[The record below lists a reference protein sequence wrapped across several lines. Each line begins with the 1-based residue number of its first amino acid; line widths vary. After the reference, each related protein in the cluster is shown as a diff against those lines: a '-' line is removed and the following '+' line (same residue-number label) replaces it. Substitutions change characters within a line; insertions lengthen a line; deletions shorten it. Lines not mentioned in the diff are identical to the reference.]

1 MDQGKYSTLYA
12 ALQAVPDPRHAR
24 GQRYAWSLLLTL
36 IAAAL
41 ASGQQHIWGI
51 AHWAALHAEEIMGL
65 LALDGVRWP
74 SVSTLYR
81 AVQAVDVEALQAH
94 LAAYH
99 ASLTCETGSSAHLT
113 LLTGET
119 VEGQAVDGKA
129 VRGASAY
136 GEKIR
141 LVSIVR
147 HGDGVTVS
155 QTRVTSRRGEQT
167 ATPPLLAAR
176 DLSGIVLTFDAG
188 LAQRALAQQ
197 IVDQHGHYLMVIKRN
212 QRDLYETL
220 ALWFDPPPVLAPRP
234 CDGVVPV
241 RRCQTVGKAHGRI
254 ETRCLSSRADF
265 IAELDWPGVGQV
277 MRRTCRRTCLKT
289 GLSSEETTYGITS
302 LGWQQADAAQLEHL
316 WRGHWTIENRSHY
329 VRDETM
335 GEDRGRAH
343 RGHTPE
349 ALATLRNSLIAVMRA
364 QGWTNIAAALRHYGS
379 AVVKAFTLLGVT
391 HPRL

>member
-1 MDQGKYSTLYA
+1 MDQAKYSTLYA

-24 GQRYAWSLLLTL
+24 GQRHAWSLLLTL

-41 ASGQQHIWGI
+41 ASGQQHVWGI
-51 AHWAALHAEEIMGL
+51 AHWAALHATEIISL
-65 LALDGVRWP
+65 LSLDGVDWP

-81 AVQAVDVEALQAH
+81 AVQAVDVAALHEQ
-94 LAAYH
+94 LAAYS
-99 ASLTCETGSSAHLT
+99 ATLTSETTPTTRLR

-136 GEKIR
+136 GEAVR
-141 LVSIVR
+141 LVSVVR
-147 HGDGVTVS
+147 HGEGTTLT
-155 QTRVTSRRGEQT
+155 QIRVESRRGEQT
-167 ATPPLLAAR
+167 ATPPLLAKR
-176 DLSGIVLTFDAG
+176 DLQGTVLTFDAG

-197 IVDQHGHYLMVIKRN
+197 IYDQHGHYLMVVKRN
-212 QRDLYETL
+212 QRDLYNTL
-220 ALWFDPPPVLAPRP
+220 ALWFDPPPALAWQP

-241 RRCQTVGKAHGRI
+241 RRCQTTGKGHGRI
-254 ETRCLSSRADF
+254 EIRRLESRADF

-277 MRRTCRRTCLKT
+277 LRRTCRRTQLKT
-289 GLSSEETTYGITS
+289 GLTSVETTYGITS
-302 LGWQQADAAQLEHL
+302 LGWHQADVAQLEQV

-349 ALATLRNSLIAVMRA
+349 ALATLRNALITTFRA
-364 QGWTNIAAALRHYGS
+364 RGWTNIAAALRHYGAS
-379 AVVKAFTLLGVT
+379 VANVFVLLGAT
-391 HPRL
+391 TPRL

>member
-1 MDQGKYSTLYA
+1 MDQAKYSTMYA

-51 AHWAALHAEEIMGL
+51 AHWAALHAEEIMRL
-65 LALDGVRWP
+65 LALDGVHWP

-81 AVQAVDVEALQAH
+81 AVQAVDVGALQAH

-99 ASLTCETGSSAHLT
+99 ASLTNETTSSACLT

-119 VEGQAVDGKA
+119 IEGQAVDGKA

-136 GEKIR
+136 GEKVR
-141 LVSIVR
+141 LVSVVR
-147 HGDGVTVS
+147 HGDGGTVS
-155 QTRVTSRRGEQT
+155 QTRVASRRGEQT

-176 DLSGIVLTFDAG
+176 DLRGTVLTFDAG

-212 QRDLYETL
+212 QRDLYESL
-220 ALWFDPPPVLAPRP
+220 AVWFDPPPALAWQP
-234 CDGVVPV
+234 CDGVIPL

-254 ETRCLSSRADF
+254 ETRRLLSRADC
-265 IAELDWPGVGQV
+265 IAALDWPGVGQV
-277 MRRTCRRTCLKT
+277 MRRTCRRTCLKSGQT
-289 GLSSEETTYGITS
+289 SEETTYGITS
-302 LGWQQADAAQLEHL
+302 LGWHQADAAQLEHL

-343 RGHTPE
+343 QGHTPE
-349 ALATLRNSLIAVMRA
+349 ALATLRNSLITLMRA
-364 QGWTNIAAALRHYGS
+364 EGWTNIAAALRHYGS
-379 AVVKAFTLLGVT
+379 AVAKAFALLGIT
-391 HPRL
+391 RP

>member
-1 MDQGKYSTLYA
+1 MDQAKYSTMYA

-65 LALDGVRWP
+65 LALDGERWP

-81 AVQAVDVEALQAH
+81 TVQAVDVMALH
-94 LAAYH
+94 ERLAAYSVTVTPQTPP
-99 ASLTCETGSSAHLT
+99 ARLT
-113 LLTGET
+113 LLSGET
-119 VEGQAVDGKA
+119 VEAQAVDGKV

-136 GEKIR
+136 GEKVR
-141 LVSIVR
+141 LVSLVR
-147 HGDGVTVS
+147 HSDGTTLS
-155 QTRVTSRRGEQT
+155 QTRVETRRGEQT

-176 DLSGIVLTFDAG
+176 DLNATVLTFDAG

-197 IVDQHGHYLMVIKRN
+197 IVDQHGHYLMVVKRN
-212 QRDLYETL
+212 LRDLYDTL
-220 ALWFDPPPVLAPRP
+220 ALWFDPPPALAWQP
-234 CDGVVPV
+234 CDGVIAS
-241 RRCQTVGKAHGRI
+241 RRHQTTEKAHGRI
-254 ETRCLSSRADF
+254 ETRILESRADF
-265 IAELDWPGVGQV
+265 MADLDWPGVGQV
-277 MRRTCRRTCLKT
+277 MRRTCRRQSLKT
-289 GLSSEETTYGITS
+289 SRTSEETTYGITS
-302 LGWQQADAAQLEHL
+302 LGWHQANAAHLELL
-316 WRGHWTIENRSHY
+316 WRGHWTIENRCHY

-349 ALATLRNSLIAVMRA
+349 ALATLRNALITQWRA
-364 QGWTNIAAALRHYGS
+364 EGWRNLAAALRHYGS
-379 AVVKAFTLLGVT
+379 SVAKAFALLGVGR
-391 HPRL
+391 P